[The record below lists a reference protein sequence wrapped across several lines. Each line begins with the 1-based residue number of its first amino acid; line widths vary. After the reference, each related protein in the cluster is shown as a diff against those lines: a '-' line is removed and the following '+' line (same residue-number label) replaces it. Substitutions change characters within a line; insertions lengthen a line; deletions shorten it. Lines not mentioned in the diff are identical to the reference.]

1 MISLQGNYVSLLLSC
16 QGSNLNSSAPE
27 ADMLPVTPQDNETAK
42 VQKQILNKKKI
53 SNFLLLHENKVIR
66 SYGTVEGKNRI
77 TYRERKN
84 KKA

>member
-1 MISLQGNYVSLLLSC
+1 
-16 QGSNLNSSAPE
+16 
-27 ADMLPVTPQDNETAK
+27 
-42 VQKQILNKKKI
+42 
-53 SNFLLLHENKVIR
+53 LHENKVIR